1 LSDKITDVDTCLA
14 RLDRC
19 IEILR
24 EIMLIRN
31 QGKEDVPPS
40 DEQLIALPKE
50 KEDA

>member
-1 LSDKITDVDTCLA
+1 VDTCLA
-14 RLDRC
+14 RVDRC

-31 QGKEDVPPS
+31 QGKEADPSS
-40 DEQLIALPKE
+40 DEQLIELPKK